1 MKRFENRVALVTGSA
16 RGMGKE
22 HALGFARE
30 GANVVIN
37 DVCGDDPNVRY
48 ELSAK
53 KQLESTVEEVKKQ
66 GVKCIG
72 ICADV
77 SNSKQVQGMVKEAL
91 DNFGRIDILVNNA
104 GIAGPFSNVVDLP
117 EELWDR
123 VISVNLKGAFLV
135 SKYTLPSMIKRRY
148 GRIVNISSIA
158 GLVGLPGSS
167 YYVAAKHGVIG
178 FTKTLAHEVGEYDI
192 TVNAVCP
199 GMVNTEMLTFL
210 KESSSKTASPPP
222 LGVFPHRPMI
232 EPSEISY
239 LVLWLS
245 SDEAKEVTG
254 ATFAMDQGFTSG

>member
-1 MKRFENRVALVTGSA
+1 
-16 RGMGKE
+16 MGRE
-22 HALGFARE
+22 HALAFARE
-30 GANVVIN
+30 GANVVVN
-37 DVCGDDPNVRY
+37 DVCGRDPAVPY

-53 KQLESTVEEVKKQ
+53 SQLEKTVEDVKKQ
-66 GVKCIG
+66 GVGCIG
-72 ICADV
+72 VCADV

-104 GIAGPFSNVVDLP
+104 GIAGPFSSVVDLS

-123 VISVNLKGAFLV
+123 VMAVNLKGAFLV
-135 SKYTLPSMIKRRY
+135 TKYTLPSMIARRY

-192 TVNAVCP
+192 TANAVCP
-199 GMVNTEMLTFL
+199 GLINTDMLNFL
-210 KESSSKTASPPP
+210 KSQGSEHASRPP

-232 EPSEISY
+232 EPSEISH

-245 SDEAKEVTG
+245 SDEAKDVTG
-254 ATFAMDQGFTSG
+254 AIFPMDQGFTSG